1 MLNIIIFGAPGCGK
15 GTQSELIIDKY
26 DLKHISTGELLRKE
40 IAAKTEI
47 GIEADRLISKGN
59 LAPDDMIMEILT
71 KHVEILNGTC
81 KGIIFDGIPRTLSQ
95 AKSFE
100 KLMNGIA
107 KPVTVMIDIGVP
119 QEQLIERL
127 VARGRSSGRSDDNSI
142 DIITH
147 RLGVYEK
154 TTAPVKDFYRSINK
168 YAEVNGDGT
177 VDEVFARIDLVLAQF
192 I

>member
-15 GTQSELIIDKY
+15 GTQSELIIEKY

-40 IAAKTEI
+40 IAANTKI

-81 KGIIFDGIPRTLSQ
+81 KGIIFDGIPRTLIQ
-95 AKSFE
+95 AKAFE
-100 KLMNGIA
+100 TLMDGIG
-107 KPVTVMIDIGVP
+107 KPVTVMIDIEVA
-119 QEQLIERL
+119 QDQLINRL
-127 VARGRSSGRSDDNSI
+127 VTRGRSSGRSDDNSI

-147 RLGVYEK
+147 RLYVYEK

-168 YAEVNGDGT
+168 FVEVDGNGS
-177 VDEVFARIDLVLAQF
+177 VDEVFERIEKVLSQF
-192 I
+192 A

>member
-15 GTQSELIIDKY
+15 GTQSELIIEKY

-40 IAAKTEI
+40 IAANTKI

-81 KGIIFDGIPRTLSQ
+81 KGIIFDGIPRTLIQ
-95 AKSFE
+95 AKAFE
-100 KLMNGIA
+100 TLMDGIG
-107 KPVTVMIDIGVP
+107 KPVTVMIDIEVA
-119 QEQLIERL
+119 QDQLINRL
-127 VARGRSSGRSDDNSI
+127 VTRGRSSGRSDDNSI

-147 RLGVYEK
+147 RLDVYEK

-168 YAEVNGDGT
+168 FVEVDGNGS
-177 VDEVFARIDLVLAQF
+177 VDEVFERIEKVLSQF
-192 I
+192 A